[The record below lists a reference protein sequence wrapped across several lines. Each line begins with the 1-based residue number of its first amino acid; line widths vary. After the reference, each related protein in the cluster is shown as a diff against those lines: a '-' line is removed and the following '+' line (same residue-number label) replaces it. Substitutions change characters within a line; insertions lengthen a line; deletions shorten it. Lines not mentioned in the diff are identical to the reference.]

1 MKLAIAALCF
11 AVIWC
16 IHQISMLRNSKRG
29 ASDIRARRI
38 PHPVKFFCLQVLK
51 PSGKASVEGH
61 CDSISP
67 KVLSA
72 SENTQHSLRHWKVPQ
87 NSTLHRCIQAVNFRE
102 CSTLIHPDSNS
113 DFYEHWRQIHEFGSA
128 TAACEI
134 LHRVTID
141 AKKRQESGAI
151 IALPC
156 TCYLCFTRSHPH
168 SYPTPP
174 S

>member
-1 MKLAIAALCF
+1 MYPTNFHAQKFKERCF
-11 AVIWC
+11 RHPC
-16 IHQISMLRNSKRG
+16 QKNS
-29 ASDIRARRI
+29 S
-38 PHPVKFFCLQVLK
+38 PSQVLLF
-51 PSGKASVEGH
+51 ASPETFRKGFGEETLWQH
-61 CDSISP
+61 QSE
-67 KVLSA
+67 SA
-72 SENTQHSLRHWKVPQ
+72 QCLRENTEHSLRHWKVPQ
-87 NSTLHRCIQAVNFRE
+87 NSTLHRWIQAVNFKE
-102 CSTLIHPDSNS
+102 CWTLIHPESNS